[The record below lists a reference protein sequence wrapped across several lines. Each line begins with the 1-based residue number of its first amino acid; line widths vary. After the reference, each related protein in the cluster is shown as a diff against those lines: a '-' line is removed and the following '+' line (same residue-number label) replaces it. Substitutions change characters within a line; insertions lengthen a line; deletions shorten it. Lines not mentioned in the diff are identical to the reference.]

1 MRGAAA
7 TRRGA
12 AQVGVVRAGDHRG
25 DEQRVRA
32 DTGAPRW
39 TNLKRRVERA
49 IAGRCSTPGRSTR
62 SRSRRATMDEA
73 QRNKQLVLDAYSGR
87 PGALMAALAPDIEYT
102 LMGSTHRFARTFRGR
117 DDVAQNLFAEV
128 GAVLARGRMTPINA
142 VAEGDQVVVEFE
154 GEGRTKDGRDY
165 NNRYCSVFR
174 IANGRITRIREYLD
188 TDLTRSVFG

>member
-1 MRGAAA
+1 M
-7 TRRGA
+7 
-12 AQVGVVRAGDHRG
+12 
-25 DEQRVRA
+25 
-32 DTGAPRW
+32 
-39 TNLKRRVERA
+39 N
-49 IAGRCSTPGRSTR
+49 
-62 SRSRRATMDEA
+62 EA
-73 QRNKQLVLDAYSGR
+73 QRNKQVVLDAHSGR

-117 DDVAQNLFAEV
+117 DDVAKNLFAEV

-174 IANGRITRIREYLD
+174 IANGRITHIREYLD

>member
-1 MRGAAA
+1 M
-7 TRRGA
+7 
-12 AQVGVVRAGDHRG
+12 
-25 DEQRVRA
+25 
-32 DTGAPRW
+32 
-39 TNLKRRVERA
+39 N
-49 IAGRCSTPGRSTR
+49 
-62 SRSRRATMDEA
+62 EA

-142 VAEGDQVVVEFE
+142 VAEGDQVVVQFE

-174 IANGRITRIREYLD
+174 IADGRITRIREYLD

>member
-1 MRGAAA
+1 
-7 TRRGA
+7 
-12 AQVGVVRAGDHRG
+12 
-25 DEQRVRA
+25 
-32 DTGAPRW
+32 
-39 TNLKRRVERA
+39 
-49 IAGRCSTPGRSTR
+49 
-62 SRSRRATMDEA
+62 MDEA

-117 DDVAQNLFAEV
+117 DDVARNLFAEV

-174 IANGRITRIREYLD
+174 IASGRITRIREYLD

>member
-1 MRGAAA
+1 M
-7 TRRGA
+7 
-12 AQVGVVRAGDHRG
+12 
-25 DEQRVRA
+25 
-32 DTGAPRW
+32 
-39 TNLKRRVERA
+39 N
-49 IAGRCSTPGRSTR
+49 
-62 SRSRRATMDEA
+62 EA

-117 DDVAQNLFAEV
+117 DDVAQNLIAEV

-142 VAEGDQVVVEFE
+142 VAEGDQVVVQFE

>member
-1 MRGAAA
+1 M
-7 TRRGA
+7 
-12 AQVGVVRAGDHRG
+12 
-25 DEQRVRA
+25 
-32 DTGAPRW
+32 
-39 TNLKRRVERA
+39 N
-49 IAGRCSTPGRSTR
+49 
-62 SRSRRATMDEA
+62 EA

-117 DDVAQNLFAEV
+117 DDVAKHLFAEV

-174 IANGRITRIREYLD
+174 IANGRITHIREYLD

>member
-1 MRGAAA
+1 MTFDLQETWR
-7 TRRGA
+7 T
-12 AQVGVVRAGDHRG
+12 
-25 DEQRVRA
+25 
-32 DTGAPRW
+32 
-39 TNLKRRVERA
+39 
-49 IAGRCSTPGRSTR
+49 
-62 SRSRRATMDEA
+62 TMNEA

-117 DDVAQNLFAEV
+117 DDVARNLFAEV

-174 IANGRITRIREYLD
+174 IASGRITQIREYLD

>member
-1 MRGAAA
+1 
-7 TRRGA
+7 
-12 AQVGVVRAGDHRG
+12 
-25 DEQRVRA
+25 
-32 DTGAPRW
+32 
-39 TNLKRRVERA
+39 
-49 IAGRCSTPGRSTR
+49 
-62 SRSRRATMDEA
+62 
-73 QRNKQLVLDAYSGR
+73 
-87 PGALMAALAPDIEYT
+87 MAALAPDIEYT

-117 DDVAQNLFAEV
+117 DDVAKNLFAEV

-174 IANGRITRIREYLD
+174 IADGRITRIREYLD

>member
-1 MRGAAA
+1 M
-7 TRRGA
+7 
-12 AQVGVVRAGDHRG
+12 
-25 DEQRVRA
+25 
-32 DTGAPRW
+32 
-39 TNLKRRVERA
+39 N
-49 IAGRCSTPGRSTR
+49 
-62 SRSRRATMDEA
+62 EA

-117 DDVAQNLFAEV
+117 DDVAKNLFAEV

-174 IANGRITRIREYLD
+174 IANGRIIHIREYLD